1 MKSIVLFSLTLLLFS
16 CSENNETN
24 TKEPVAQKGK
34 PMSETANDW
43 SYRAV
48 QIENKGWG
56 YQLYEGA
63 RMKINQQNIP
73 AINGL
78 HYFESEEKAEMAAKL
93 ALEKVAEGF
102 FPPTVNPEELDS
114 IGAINLDSL
123 ILVNEELSK

>member
-1 MKSIVLFSLTLLLFS
+1 
-16 CSENNETN
+16 
-24 TKEPVAQKGK
+24 
-34 PMSETANDW
+34 MSETANDW